1 MWTDPDLEENVR
13 YEGIFLISGDWKNQN
28 PNRRRHKIKRNKP
41 EMFFVI
47 SKWKISMDNALER
60 IWSVVTHHKYSPK
73 KLSKGNFGFQSGD
86 LI

>member
-1 MWTDPDLEENVR
+1 
-13 YEGIFLISGDWKNQN
+13 
-28 PNRRRHKIKRNKP
+28 
-41 EMFFVI
+41 MFFVI